1 MIFSFVW
8 LCVFY
13 NGVVPVVPCLA
24 LCSRVFFSPVKHN
37 VHLAWGRENW
47 SVSIS
52 GI

>member
-24 LCSRVFFSPVKHN
+24 LCSRVF
-37 VHLAWGRENW
+37 
-47 SVSIS
+47 SVLLSIMFT
-52 GI
+52 